1 MSRIGKQP
9 INIPEGVEV
18 KLEEG
23 SKIVVQGPKGT
34 IERFLRPEIS
44 VKIQSQQVF
53 VSPNENSLKAKA
65 FHGLFRTLIA
75 NDIQGVV
82 QGWQKTLE
90 IAGVGYR
97 AKMEGE
103 NLVLEVGFSH
113 PVTIK
118 PPTEIEFKVEG
129 NNRIIISGIRK
140 DKVGEIAAK
149 IRAVR
154 PPEPYK
160 GKGIHYLGETIRRKE
175 GKRAGAASA

>member
-9 INIPEGVEV
+9 INIPTGVEI
-18 KLEEG
+18 KLTG
-23 SKIVVQGPKGT
+23 DKIIVQGPKGK
-34 IERFLRPEIS
+34 IERILRPEIE
-44 VKIQSQQVF
+44 VKIKNQQAL
-53 VSPNENSLKAKA
+53 VSIKEETLEAKA

-75 NDIQGVV
+75 NDIYGVT

-90 IAGVGYR
+90 ITGVGYR
-97 AKMEGE
+97 AKMEGK
-103 NLVLEVGFSH
+103 NLILEVGFSH
-113 PVTIK
+113 LVTIE
-118 PPTEIEFKVEG
+118 PPEGIEFSVEG

-160 GKGIHYLGETIRRKE
+160 GKGIHYLGEVIRRKE
-175 GKRAGAASA
+175 GKRAGATTA

>member
-9 INIPEGVEV
+9 INIPEGVEI
-18 KLEEG
+18 KLEND
-23 SKIVVQGPKGT
+23 KVIVQGPKGT
-34 IERFLRPEIS
+34 IERILRPEIE
-44 VKIQSQQVF
+44 VKIKDQQAL
-53 VSPNENSLKAKA
+53 VSPREDSLQARA

-75 NDIQGVV
+75 NDVQGVT

-90 IAGVGYR
+90 MTGVGYR
-97 AKMEGE
+97 AKMEE
-103 NLVLEVGFSH
+103 KNLILEVGFSH
-113 PVTIK
+113 LVTIE
-118 PPTEIEFKVEG
+118 PPKEIEFSVEG
-129 NNRIIISGIRK
+129 NNRIIVSGLRK

-160 GKGIHYLGETIRRKE
+160 GKGIHYLGEVIRRKE